1 MSLYRFSLFS
11 VFAIAVTL
19 SSIAKAS
26 DGVIHFMGAIVDDAC
41 NVTNTESS
49 IQTRCYRNGK
59 VLTQTAPINQTTSE
73 TALPRQ
79 IGWSKIET
87 INDKENL
94 KVLTITYR

>member
-59 VLTQTAPINQTTSE
+59 VLTQTANQSNHFRNGTTKTNWLE
-73 TALPRQ
+73 Q
-79 IGWSKIET
+79 
-87 INDKENL
+87 N
-94 KVLTITYR
+94 